1 MNTELLLVSLGGLF
15 VLFSYLFLY
24 FDNDSDKA
32 WGGIEG
38 QTRMLWVA
46 STALTT
52 VSYLF
57 LWVSFVWLIEE
68 RSMLLLVS
76 WMVFLTSA
84 GQWANITLIDVKEG
98 RKSWF
103 LLINLWVTALACVGI
118 FIVCFTTDSFLRPW
132 LLACSTVMVLH
143 HSLFDAVLWYRYFD
157 PTAYRPL

>member
-24 FDNDSDKA
+24 YSPGRDEA

-38 QTRMLWVA
+38 QTRMVWVA

-57 LWVSFVWLIEE
+57 LWVAFVWLIEE

-76 WMVFLTSA
+76 WSVFLTSA
-84 GQWANITLIDVKEG
+84 GAV
-98 RKSWF
+98 
-103 LLINLWVTALACVGI
+103 
-118 FIVCFTTDSFLRPW
+118 
-132 LLACSTVMVLH
+132 VLH
-143 HSLFDAVLWYRYFD
+143 HAFGLEGREEELVSSGQPLDYRFGVRGNFYRVCFDRVFLATLAPR
-157 PTAYRPL
+157 